1 MGEHLIPKISFF
13 LAGFTRSATFFSL
26 RGSEWILFG
35 LNFYIYTPPRMAKDL
50 RELLEHLELSG
61 AAVAPIM
68 ASSKGDANRS

>member
-1 MGEHLIPKISFF
+1 
-13 LAGFTRSATFFSL
+13 
-26 RGSEWILFG
+26 
-35 LNFYIYTPPRMAKDL
+35 MAKDL

>member
-1 MGEHLIPKISFF
+1 MGEHLIPKISNF
-13 LAGFTRSATFFSL
+13 LQALQDRQLFFSL